1 LEEIAKEN
9 NIHIQHAVNGGEHK
23 IDINGKKIK
32 VDGFCEET
40 NTVYEFLGCLW
51 HFHPPCICKYN
62 KNKKNIDKNPIN
74 KKYNVTLFMNTI
86 ERLMDIEKTKYN
98 LVYIWECEYL
108 AKTS

>member
-1 LEEIAKEN
+1 MSDNSLINKYHNIAKE
-9 NIHIQHAVNGGEHK
+9 
-23 IDINGKKIK
+23 
-32 VDGFCEET
+32 
-40 NTVYEFLGCLW
+40 W
-51 HFHPPCICKYN
+51 HPT
-62 KNKKNIDKNPIN
+62 KNPIN